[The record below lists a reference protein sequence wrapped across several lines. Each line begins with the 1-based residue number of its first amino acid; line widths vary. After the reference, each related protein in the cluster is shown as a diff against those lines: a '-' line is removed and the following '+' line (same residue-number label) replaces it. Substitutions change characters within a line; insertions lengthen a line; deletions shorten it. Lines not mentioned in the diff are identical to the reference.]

1 MTISYCNAIH
11 SIKMEGRSG
20 ALHPAR
26 ILVVIRTAHRSFSH
40 TRIPSAYACG
50 YPRSC
55 SNFASLVFTYSDSS
69 PWCRHSIKMEGR
81 SGALHPA
88 RILVVVQT
96 SHCSFSHTRIR
107 HRGAAIPLKWNVVT
121 DVGDGHFF
129 ALWGGGLCGRCPII
143 TARLRVVQT
152 FCTGQNYH
160 LTRELV

>member
-26 ILVVIRTAHRSFSH
+26 ILIVVRTAL
-40 TRIPSAYACG
+40 T
-50 YPRSC
+50 
-55 SNFASLVFTYSDSS
+55 LVLIYSDSS

-96 SHCSFSHTRIR
+96 
-107 HRGAAIPLKWNVVT
+107 
-121 DVGDGHFF
+121 
-129 ALWGGGLCGRCPII
+129 ALTLVFTYSDSLGL
-143 TARLRVVQT
+143 RLWVSS
-152 FCTGQNYH
+152 
-160 LTRELV
+160 

>member
-1 MTISYCNAIH
+1 MSLGCVASCAYP
-11 SIKMEGRSG
+11 RSCSNF
-20 ALHPAR
+20 AL
-26 ILVVIRTAHRSFSH
+26 LVFTYSDSLGLRLWVS
-40 TRIPSAYACG
+40 SAYACG

-55 SNFASLVFTYSDSS
+55 SNFALLVFTYSDS
-69 PWCRHSIKMEGR
+69 CRHSIKMEGR

-107 HRGAAIPLKWNVVT
+107 AAIPLKWNVVT
-121 DVGDGHFF
+121 DVGNGHFF

-143 TARLRVVQT
+143 TAGLRVVQT